1 MERISAAIARAK
13 KIRGFGE
20 KLTTEHPDEKGPAP
34 RAPLSLPL
42 EVNYTT
48 TKTVPV
54 DRAHL
59 NANKIYAFDQN
70 DVRSSRFD
78 MLRTHLLQIME
89 ADGLQTLGITSPTSA
104 CGKTVIAINLAM
116 SIARQFNHTVL
127 LVDFDLRR
135 PTVYKYLGL
144 KTRAGIGDLLAGRSE
159 IKDVLVNIGV
169 ERMTVLP
176 NYSRV
181 HGSSEKLMS
190 ETTKK
195 IVEELKERYSDRIV
209 IFDLPP
215 VLEIDDTIAFLPNLD
230 CSILVAAEGATSI
243 SQLADCDNI
252 LAKINN
258 IGVVYNKST
267 GNDQNYAAYSNYIY

>member
-20 KLTTEHPDEKGPAP
+20 KLTTEHPDENNLAP
-34 RAPLSLPL
+34 GAPLSLPL
-42 EVNYTT
+42 EVTYTT
-48 TKTVPV
+48 TTTVPV
-54 DRAHL
+54 DHAHL

-144 KTRAGIGDLLAGRSE
+144 KPRAGIGDLLEGRMK
-159 IKDVLVNIGV
+159 IRDVLINIGV
-169 ERMTVLP
+169 DRMTVLP
-176 NYSRV
+176 NFKRV

-190 ETTKK
+190 ETTRKL
-195 IVEELKERYSDRIV
+195 VEELKMRYSDRIV

-230 CSILVAAEGATSI
+230 CSLLVAAEGSTSI

-252 LAKINN
+252 LSKINN
-258 IGVVYNKST
+258 IGIVYNKST
-267 GNDQNYAAYSNYIY
+267 NNDQNYDSYSNYVY